1 MADYKVVRMRR
12 RTISISVD
20 KDLNTIV
27 KAPFSV
33 SSVFIENFVNRHEE
47 FIEKAKRIRSDEI
60 DFFSEYE
67 HENMIR
73 QLKSK
78 GREYIP
84 ARLSYF
90 SDITGFVPVS
100 WRITRAKTRF
110 GSCSGT
116 NRLSFSCYLFAYPE
130 KAIDYVLLHE
140 LCHIKHKNHSGAF
153 YSEIEKYMPDYKER
167 KKLLKEYPIKKLYN
181 LPIVHK

>member
-1 MADYKVVRMRR
+1 MTDYKVVRMRR

-60 DFFSEYE
+60 NFFSEYE

-90 SDITGFVPVS
+90 SDITDLYPFHGVS
-100 WRITRAKTRF
+100 PAQKHVLEAAAEQTDLVFHVICLRI
-110 GSCSGT
+110 
-116 NRLSFSCYLFAYPE
+116 
-130 KAIDYVLLHE
+130 
-140 LCHIKHKNHSGAF
+140 
-153 YSEIEKYMPDYKER
+153 
-167 KKLLKEYPIKKLYN
+167 LKRQ
-181 LPIVHK
+181 